1 MIVQTIIDSFMQLV
15 LFSIIPVLWWFFSAR
30 KKEKLVSWIG
40 LFTPKFDNKHIAL
53 IVIILS
59 FVLLLAPGIYLLIVF
74 EDTSILANARFAGL
88 GFGGIVP
95 ILMYA
100 IIQTGLSEEI
110 FFRGFLNKRL
120 CNKFGFSVGNSVQAI
135 LFGLLHG
142 VLLLTLNI
150 GILFVILVSAFSLVA
165 GWMMGY
171 INEKLS
177 GGSIVPSW
185 IIHSLKNIVSS
196 ALILAGIVSI

>member
-1 MIVQTIIDSFMQLV
+1 M
-15 LFSIIPVLWWFFSAR
+15 
-30 KKEKLVSWIG
+30 
-40 LFTPKFDNKHIAL
+40 
-53 IVIILS
+53 LS
-59 FVLLLAPGIYLLIVF
+59 FVLLLAPGIYLLFAF

-88 GFGGIVP
+88 GLSGVIP

-110 FFRGFLNKRL
+110 LFRGFINKRL
-120 CNKFGFSVGNSVQAI
+120 CNKFGFEIGNSVQAL

-142 VLLLTLNI
+142 VLLLTLNV
-150 GILFVILVSAFSLVA
+150 GLLFVVLVSAFSLVA

-177 GGSIVPSW
+177 NGSIIPSW

-196 ALILAGIVSI
+196 ALILTGVVAI